1 MLIEVFTNGKVI
13 IDGLDAGK
21 NYKAEDA
28 LYDYLTNPASKPS
41 IITLPFVKTSINML
55 SPQLLGLGYIF
66 RDFNTT

>member
-28 LYDYLTNPASKPS
+28 LFDYLTNPAGFLVAKKKNKKK
-41 IITLPFVKTSINML
+41 I
-55 SPQLLGLGYIF
+55 
-66 RDFNTT
+66 

>member
-28 LYDYLTNPASKPS
+28 LFDYLTNPAGFLAAKKKSKKK
-41 IITLPFVKTSINML
+41 L
-55 SPQLLGLGYIF
+55 
-66 RDFNTT
+66 